1 MKIKN
6 HMKNLLIILFVF
18 CVGSALAQV
27 DDNEFILSSEF
38 VDLAAKESDDVVA
51 AIGVASSSRVN
62 PQSFVR
68 SISSALS
75 TSSALRTAISSYD
88 TEISKPNEDYALIVV
103 YRKMDRLEI
112 KDKTPKTVVYH
123 STNKWNGGKLSD
135 RSEEQTSELQ

>member
-18 CVGSALAQV
+18 CVGSALAQG

-68 SISSALS
+68 SISNALS
-75 TSSALRTAISSYD
+75 TSALKTAISSYD

-103 YRKMDRLEI
+103 YRKMDR
-112 KDKTPKTVVYH
+112 
-123 STNKWNGGKLSD
+123 
-135 RSEEQTSELQ
+135 